1 MEILEIEVKSVKI
14 INNQWQM
21 RVLIHVKTAFESHN
35 LIKYN
40 LLQFLEVDI
49 PFARIIKVTTQPLDM
64 DP

>member
-49 PFARIIKVTTQPLDM
+49 RFARIIK
-64 DP
+64 